1 MREFLHLVPKLV
13 AGQSSYLGCPL
24 QAAWAKVAEAVRMK
38 TLVAIYSRSGTTLS
52 VGKRIADAL
61 GADLEVIEDRVNR
74 RGILGFLRS
83 GYEALAKRGPPIAEP
98 KHDPGDYDLVV
109 VGTPIWAGR
118 MSSPARAYLH
128 RFRGKL
134 PRAAFFATSAG
145 GGHEKALSEMGELA
159 GVEPLATLEITRRQ
173 IDVGS
178 ADGPIA
184 DFVAEITALQHHKG
198 S

>member
-1 MREFLHLVPKLV
+1 
-13 AGQSSYLGCPL
+13 
-24 QAAWAKVAEAVRMK
+24 MK

-83 GYEALAKRGPPIAEP
+83 GYEALAKRVPPIAEP

-118 MSSPARAYLH
+118 MSSPVRAYLH

-145 GGHEKALSEMGELA
+145 GGHTKALAEMAEVA
-159 GVEPLATLEITRRQ
+159 GVEPLSTLELTADQLESEEATRA
-173 IDVGS
+173 VGE
-178 ADGPIA
+178 
-184 DFVAEITALQHHKG
+184 FTAELSRRARVR
-198 S
+198 